1 MSSSKTVFTERFEDQ
16 IFYSGSSI
24 LWTLNL
30 SILSVIL
37 AFMYYYYKFNKPKK
51 VTYKRIPGPKVNG
64 IITNIIPLLSI
75 FRNKAASNS
84 ALLYQMVNA
93 YSHVFR
99 KEGMWMFYGG
109 FKKILILYKAE
120 TVEPIL
126 SSNENIGKG
135 FEYEFITPM
144 LKEGLLTSKKDK
156 WRYRRKLLTPSFHFR
171 ILDEFIPIF
180 NEQANIFASKITANM
195 EITPWI
201 DIAPLASLCTLD
213 IICETAMGKKLKAQ
227 INSESPY
234 VKALHQF
241 CHAAIDRLLRPWLWP
256 DFLYQRTKK
265 GKEFLKNLKIM
276 DDFTRQAFIRTHS
289 GRGKTK
295 FLLRG
300 YLIVSVQFLHPPH
313 FPHEK
318 KQSSFFPIFHGHHF
332 PGTVPK
338 YAFIVLQWRELAKR
352 NRRVTSIR
360 VTSMVTASIGK
371 AISAA
376 TVRRRLYMNGLYV
389 RVPRVCVPLS
399 VQSRGAGL
407 KWCQEHGNW
416 TVSDWGNVM
425 FTDESRFILEPD
437 DKRIRIWRKQG
448 TRNNPQNIKEHHTF
462 RGGSIMVLAGIS
474 LGYRTDVHI
483 FKRSSVTAVRYR
495 NEVLEP
501 IVRLYAA
508 AIGPAFVL
516 MNDNARP
523 HRADI
528 IDDYLE
534 SEGIARMAWPA
545 YSSDLNPIENLW
557 DALGRAHLQPLLL
570 SRKLLYKKNGNC
582 LILRWLTA

>member
-1 MSSSKTVFTERFEDQ
+1 MSSSKTVFSERFEDQ

-180 NEQANIFASKITANM
+180 NEQANIFASKIAANM

-256 DFLYQRTKK
+256 DFLFHRTNK
-265 GKEFLKNLKIM
+265 GKEFFKNLKIM
-276 DDFTRQAFIRTHS
+276 DDFTRQVIAERKAEKLQEQTEGTTKEEEINDEIIGRKLKRRLALLDLLLDLHLKDESFTLDDVAEEVDNFMFAGHDTTSSGLSWALYMLGIYPEIQRKVHEEIDDVLGDDEDRQITLDDIKNLKYLDCVLKESRRLWPPTPFIARDLDEDVVIDGCLIPKGTSCGILIFMLH
-289 GRGKTK
+289 RDPDVFPNPEKFDPNR
-295 FLLRG
+295 FLLENSTGR
-300 YLIVSVQFLHPPH
+300 HPFAYIP
-313 FPHEK
+313 FSAGPRNCIGQRFAIFEAVTVMATILK
-318 KQSSFFPIFHGHHF
+318 KFKVKSLDPIDRIH
-332 PGTVPK
+332 T
-338 YAFIVLQWRELAKR
+338 IDELVLR
-352 NRRVTSIR
+352 
-360 VTSMVTASIGK
+360 
-371 AISAA
+371 
-376 TVRRRLYMNGLYV
+376 
-389 RVPRVCVPLS
+389 
-399 VQSRGAGL
+399 
-407 KWCQEHGNW
+407 
-416 TVSDWGNVM
+416 SD
-425 FTDESRFILEPD
+425 
-437 DKRIRIWRKQG
+437 
-448 TRNNPQNIKEHHTF
+448 
-462 RGGSIMVLAGIS
+462 
-474 LGYRTDVHI
+474 
-483 FKRSSVTAVRYR
+483 
-495 NEVLEP
+495 
-501 IVRLYAA
+501 
-508 AIGPAFVL
+508 
-516 MNDNARP
+516 
-523 HRADI
+523 
-528 IDDYLE
+528 
-534 SEGIARMAWPA
+534 
-545 YSSDLNPIENLW
+545 
-557 DALGRAHLQPLLL
+557 QPLRMTFEP
-570 SRKLLYKKNGNC
+570 RKLGES
-582 LILRWLTA
+582 LI